1 MSLAPELGLV
11 AFSPLA
17 QLADAATFDDS
28 APTAAAARRLR
39 RQPAPRASSIS
50 SARRGPVSGAP
61 PSTGSPA
68 SIGLTPGSRSSH
80 APPAARMAETAGPSA
95 SADAARV
102 AEGTRSVDA
111 DAPASSPT
119 HHELVSGATPVS
131 DAHAPQPLELLE
143 SVVREAEA
151 SLQSSPGLPAAPV
164 RSQSATSSTEMPAA
178 SSAPA
183 KPTRSLP
190 AGVPPAATVPSPH
203 VAGSPFAAST
213 APEGGAQPASTS
225 SLRAPVG
232 FDELRRTLLSTP
244 LITGTTRPPAATPGG
259 STGPPAPAA
268 SSSPAAPAR
277 GIADLAAG
285 LAAADPADVAWLVN
299 EALIEQ
305 ARRHGVDLT

>member
-68 SIGLTPGSRSSH
+68 PEGLTPGSRSSH
-80 APPAARMAETAGPSA
+80 ETVARMAAGPTA
-95 SADAARV
+95 PAAAVPV
-102 AEGTRSVDA
+102 ALGTRSVDA
-111 DAPASSPT
+111 DAPASSSTP
-119 HHELVSGATPVS
+119 HVPGSGATPVS
-131 DAHAPQPLELLE
+131 GSRAPQLFEQLE

-183 KPTRSLP
+183 KPTRSPP
-190 AGVPPAATVPSPH
+190 AGVPPAETAPLPH
-203 VAGSPFAAST
+203 EAGSPFAASA
-213 APEGGAQPASTS
+213 APEGGVQPASTS
-225 SLRAPVG
+225 GLRAPVG
-232 FDELRRTLLSTP
+232 LDQLRRTLLSTP
-244 LITGTTRPPAATPGG
+244 LITGTPRQPATAAGG

-268 SSSPAAPAR
+268 SSSPAASAR

-285 LAAADPADVAWLVN
+285 MAAADPADVAWFVN